1 MDTFYVK
8 YTHMLSF
15 EKKYNKKNKKTKNG
29 SREKA
34 WPLES
39 YTIGF
44 LTLHTNVNF

>member
-1 MDTFYVK
+1 
-8 YTHMLSF
+8 MLNIPICCPL
-15 EKKYNKKNKKTKNG
+15 KKNIIKKNKKTKNG